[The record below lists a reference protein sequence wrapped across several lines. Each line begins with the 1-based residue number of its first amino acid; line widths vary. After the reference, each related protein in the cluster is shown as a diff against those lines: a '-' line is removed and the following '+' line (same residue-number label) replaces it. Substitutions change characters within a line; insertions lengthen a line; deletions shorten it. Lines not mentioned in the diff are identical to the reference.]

1 MKTDELRDLSDDQL
15 QEKLTELSEERFR
28 LRFRSA
34 TEATASPIR
43 FRTIRRDIAR
53 IKTILGERR
62 RAASEAST
70 AGQAKG

>member
-1 MKTDELRDLSDDQL
+1 MTPDELRELSDDQL
-15 QEKLTELSEERFR
+15 QEKLTEFSEERFR

-34 TEATASPIR
+34 TESTASPIR

-53 IKTILGERR
+53 IQTILGERR
-62 RAASEAST
+62 RER